1 MTPLP
6 NIKLMDALVFT
17 ASFLFGFEVGFG
29 VAILSWLVYGFV
41 NLYGQAGPILFF
53 LMVGES
59 FYAVAGA
66 VLRRSQFTNRLLQDQ
81 ALPSGLSPQTTA
93 VLGTVWKARKR
104 VLAALSRLGKPGILI
119 GRFLGALS
127 KFGKGILGVL
137 LKVGRLGILF
147 GFTGLVGALAYD
159 VFTNTA
165 TWFLQLYGPGSNFV
179 VLLGQSF
186 YVGLLTM
193 NFPLPMGLMHQI
205 SDLFFFATVVPL
217 AIRIPGRLGWLLTP
231 KIRSD

>member
-17 ASFLFGFEVGFG
+17 AGLLFGFEVGFG
-29 VAILSWLVYGFV
+29 VATLSWLVYGFV
-41 NLYGQAGPILFF
+41 NLYGQAGPILVF
-53 LMVGES
+53 LMIGES

-66 VLRRSQFTNRLLQDQ
+66 ILRRSRFANRLLQEQ
-81 ALPSGLSPQTTA
+81 PPPSGLNPQ
-93 VLGTVWKARKR
+93 
-104 VLAALSRLGKPGILI
+104 SRGV
-119 GRFLGALS
+119 LGALS
-127 KFGKGILGVL
+127 KFGK
-137 LKVGRLGILF
+137 LGILF
-147 GFTGLVGALAYD
+147 GFTGLMGALAYD

-165 TWFLQLYGPGSNFV
+165 TWFLQLYGPGRNFV
-179 VLLGQSF
+179 GLLGQSF

-217 AIRIPGRLGWLLTP
+217 AARIPGRLGWLLTP
-231 KIRSD
+231 KMRDD